1 VPLQELDWNDLFGL
15 QGQLTEEE
23 RLIQRAARDRAQGRL
38 APRVRDAF
46 RHEKTDPA
54 IFREMGELGPPQV
67 AWVGGS
73 GDLALSSQP
82 VAGFSGAPAL
92 DGDGHFAGLVLLKPA
107 AVAASRDRRTG
118 GTGGAGA
125 GGPGWRTSSRR
136 TASARPADHRVM
148 QRPRSCA

>member
-54 IFREMGELGPPQV
+54 IFREMGELGPQV

-107 AVAASRDRRTG
+107 AVAASRDPVPAAQAVLVQADLVGGLHQGERHQRDRRIIG
-118 GTGGAGA
+118 
-125 GGPGWRTSSRR
+125 
-136 TASARPADHRVM
+136 
-148 QRPRSCA
+148 